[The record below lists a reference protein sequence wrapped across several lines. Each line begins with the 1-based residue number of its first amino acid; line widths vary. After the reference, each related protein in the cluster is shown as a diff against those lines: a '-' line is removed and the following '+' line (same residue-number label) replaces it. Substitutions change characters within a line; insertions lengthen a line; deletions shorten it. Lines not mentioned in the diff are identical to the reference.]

1 MKIIEQRVLTT
12 IKPDDE
18 KLFELKKKYLDYRG
32 HKFNIH
38 NKIIG
43 KKALRIKVEKS
54 DMTSDVITV
63 LDIAKHV
70 SKIAVVSLD
79 IKQAQSSVKTTISEA
94 LSDEYKIISFD
105 KNEVVIAKQN

>member
-18 KLFELKKKYLDYRG
+18 KLFELKKKYLDYSG

-38 NKIIG
+38 NKVYG

-54 DMTSDVITV
+54 DIVNDIIAV

-79 IKQAQSSVKTTISEA
+79 IKHAQPSVKTTISEA
-94 LSDEYKIISFD
+94 LSDEYEIISFNN
-105 KNEVVIAKQN
+105 NEMVIAKQN